1 MRRLR
6 RTAVLA
12 AILGTCATALP
23 VAQAAAAGEGRRAT
37 GAERVSVTAAGEQA
51 DGESY
56 GPVISGDGRFVAFVS
71 WAANLAPG
79 GKAESQVY
87 VKNRSTGRL
96 QQVSVTTDGTRADGA
111 SGAPSI
117 SATGRYV
124 AFESFARN
132 LAPGGNPD
140 PGSDVYV
147 RDLWTG
153 RTELVTGDKPSTR
166 GSSSAPAI
174 SADGRYVAFA
184 STRDDLV
191 PGDTNLRSDVFVR
204 DRWKGT
210 TKRVSVRN
218 DGTQVRLASVQ
229 PVISA
234 DGSKVGFRGRG
245 LTDAPEPPFEP
256 PSDSTS
262 EPTATGFRPP
272 SSNEFY
278 VHDQRTGRL
287 ELAAHD
293 RDGRPAPVG
302 GFQLSPDGRHALF
315 TSRSA
320 TVVEGD
326 SNNRADAFVKDLR
339 TGVTRRVS
347 LAHDG
352 AQADGHTYGD
362 PVMSADG
369 RRVFFVST
377 ATNLVPGDTNEG
389 VADVFVRDLRT
400 GAVERLNVAS
410 DGSQDNGGVVTV
422 AADLP
427 GRTAVFESSGDSLVP
442 GDTNKVTDVFLRRVR

>member
-1 MRRLR
+1 MRHLR

-23 VAQAAAAGEGRRAT
+23 VAQAAAAGEGRRAPVT
-37 GAERVSVTAAGEQA
+37 AAAAERVSVTATGEQA

-56 GPVISGDGRFVAFVS
+56 SPVISGDGRFVAFES

-87 VKNRSTGRL
+87 VKNRSTGKL
-96 QQVSVTTDGTRADGA
+96 QQVSVTTDGTPADGA

-174 SADGRYVAFA
+174 SADSRYVAFA

-218 DGTQVRLASVQ
+218 DGTQVRLASAQ

-234 DGSKVGFRGRG
+234 DGSKVGFRGRE
-245 LTDAPEPPFEP
+245 LTDAPEPP
-256 PSDSTS
+256 S
-262 EPTATGFRPP
+262 EPTGTGFRPP

-326 SNNRADAFVKDLR
+326 TNNRADAFVKDLR

-369 RRVFFVST
+369 RRVFFVSA

-389 VADVFVRDLRT
+389 VADVFARDLRT

-422 AADLP
+422 AVDLP

>member
-1 MRRLR
+1 MRHLR

-23 VAQAAAAGEGRRAT
+23 VAQAATAGEGRRAT

-87 VKNRSTGRL
+87 VRNRSSGKL
-96 QQVSVTTDGTRADGA
+96 QQVSVTTDGTPADGA

-174 SADGRYVAFA
+174 SADGRYVAFT

-191 PGDTNLRSDVFVR
+191 PGDTNLRSDVYVR

-234 DGSKVGFRGRG
+234 DGSKVGFRGRE
-245 LTDAPEPPFEP
+245 LTDVPEPPSGP
-256 PSDSTS
+256 AGS
-262 EPTATGFRPP
+262 GFRPP

-293 RDGRPAPVG
+293 RDGRPVAVG
-302 GFQLSPDGRHALF
+302 GFHLSPDGRHALF

-326 SNNRADAFVKDLR
+326 TNNRADAFVKDLR

-369 RRVFFVST
+369 RRVFFVSA

-400 GAVERLNVAS
+400 GAVERLNVAA

-422 AADLP
+422 AVDLP
-427 GRTAVFESSGDSLVP
+427 GRTAVFESSGDNLVP
-442 GDTNKVTDVFLRRVR
+442 GDTNKVTDVFLRRVK

>member
-1 MRRLR
+1 MRHLR
-6 RTAVLA
+6 RTAVMA

-23 VAQAAAAGEGRRAT
+23 VAQAAAAGEGRRAP
-37 GAERVSVTAAGEQA
+37 GVERVSLTAAGGQA
-51 DGESY
+51 DGESNR
-56 GPVISGDGRFVAFVS
+56 PVISGDGRSVAFES
-71 WAANLAPG
+71 SATNLAPG

-87 VKNRSTGRL
+87 VRNRWTGRL
-96 QQVSVTTDGTRADGA
+96 QQVSVATDGTPADGG
-111 SGAPSI
+111 SIAPSI

-124 AFESFARN
+124 AFQSFAKN
-132 LAPGGNPD
+132 LAPGRNPE

-153 RTELVTGDKPSTR
+153 RTELVISDKPSTR
-166 GSSSAPAI
+166 GSSGAPAI
-174 SADGRYVAFA
+174 SADGRYVAFT
-184 STRDDLV
+184 STRNDLV

-210 TKRVSVRN
+210 TKRVSVRA
-218 DGTQVRLASVQ
+218 DGTQVGLASVQ

-234 DGSKVGFRGRG
+234 DGSKVGFRSRD
-245 LTDAPEPPFEP
+245 LTDIPEPP
-256 PSDSTS
+256 S
-262 EPTATGFRPP
+262 EPAGTGLRPP
-272 SSNEFY
+272 SSTEFY
-278 VHDQRTGRL
+278 VHDLRTGRL

-293 RDGRPAPVG
+293 RDGRPVPVG
-302 GFQLSPDGRHALF
+302 GGYSLSPDGRYALF

-326 SNNRADAFVKDLR
+326 TNHRADAFVKDLR

-352 AQADGHTYGD
+352 AQADGHIYD

-369 RRVFFVST
+369 RRVFFVSG
-377 ATNLVPGDTNEG
+377 ATNLVPGDTNDG
-389 VADVFVRDLRT
+389 PADVFVRDLRT

-410 DGSQDNGGVVTV
+410 AGSQDNGGAGSV
-422 AADLP
+422 AIDLL
-427 GRTAVFESSGDSLVP
+427 GRTAVFESSGDNLVP
-442 GDTNKVTDVFLRRVR
+442 GDTNKVTDVFLRRVK

>member
-1 MRRLR
+1 MRHLR

-23 VAQAAAAGEGRRAT
+23 VAQAAAAGEGRRAPVT
-37 GAERVSVTAAGEQA
+37 AAAAERVSVTATGEQA

-56 GPVISGDGRFVAFVS
+56 SPVISGDGRFVAFES

-87 VKNRSTGRL
+87 VKNRSTGKL
-96 QQVSVTTDGTRADGA
+96 QQVSVTTDGTPADGA

-234 DGSKVGFRGRG
+234 DGSKVGFRGRE
-245 LTDAPEPPFEP
+245 LTDTPEPP
-256 PSDSTS
+256 S
-262 EPTATGFRPP
+262 EPTGTGFRPP

-302 GFQLSPDGRHALF
+302 GFQLGPDGRHALF

-326 SNNRADAFVKDLR
+326 TNNRADAFVKDLR

-369 RRVFFVST
+369 RRVFFVSA

-389 VADVFVRDLRT
+389 VADVFARDLRT

-422 AADLP
+422 AVDLL